1 MKTGPIDPAE
11 LDAYDAW
18 VAEHLDEMVRQH
30 PGKVIAVYQGR
41 LIAVGDTYRD
51 VFEAA
56 KAKGITEEAF
66 TMRVPT
72 ADGDRAF
79 VPQRNMAAEGVLLWN
94 NPCGIHRGMSATLEG
109 SEAAILDRVFRP

>member
-1 MKTGPIDPAE
+1 MKSAQIDPAE

-41 LIAVGDTYRD
+41 LIAVGDTYRQ
-51 VFEAA
+51 VFDAT
-56 KAKGITEEAF
+56 KARGIAEEPF

-72 ADGDRAF
+72 TDEARAVFPSVFSSGDG
-79 VPQRNMAAEGVLLWN
+79 
-94 NPCGIHRGMSATLEG
+94 
-109 SEAAILDRVFRP
+109 